1 MLKGFFIII
10 VSFITLLSSCQKLP
24 PEAQFIEQNKIT
36 GVIAVDG
43 KIKDKCSGFLFI
55 IVRNMESPQPFAVKR
70 IKNPDYPYKFTIS
83 PADVIIIEDNFKLFQ
98 GDLLIYAKTSKS
110 GNPFEEGG
118 YCESEVKTVK
128 AGSRNI
134 KIILDNYKE

>member
-1 MLKGFFIII
+1 MLKGFFIVI
-10 VSFITLLSSCQKLP
+10 VSFLILLSSCQKLP

-36 GVIAVDG
+36 GVIAVDS

-55 IVRNMESPQPFAVKR
+55 IVRNIESPQPLAVKR
-70 IKNPDYPYKFTIS
+70 IKNPDYPYEFTIS
-83 PADVIIIEDNFKLFQ
+83 PADVIIEDNLKLFQ
-98 GDLLIYAKTSKS
+98 GDLLMYARTSKS